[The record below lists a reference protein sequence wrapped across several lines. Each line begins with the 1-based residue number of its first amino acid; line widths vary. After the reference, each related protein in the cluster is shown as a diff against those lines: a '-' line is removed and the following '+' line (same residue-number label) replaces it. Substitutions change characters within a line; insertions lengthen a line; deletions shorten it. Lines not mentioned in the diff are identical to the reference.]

1 MEKITINWTTQAKES
16 LKSIYD
22 FYKKKSLQG
31 AQNVRKDLLQSPKSI
46 QFAKQ
51 YQVDDINPKYRR
63 IIVRD
68 FKVLYKVNKN
78 KIEVVDI
85 IGSKQSPS
93 TLRKI

>member
-1 MEKITINWTTQAKES
+1 MEKISIIWTVQAKES

-22 FYKKKSLQG
+22 FYKEKSPQG

-51 YQVDDINPKYRR
+51 YQVDEINPKYRR

-93 TLRKI
+93 TLEKI